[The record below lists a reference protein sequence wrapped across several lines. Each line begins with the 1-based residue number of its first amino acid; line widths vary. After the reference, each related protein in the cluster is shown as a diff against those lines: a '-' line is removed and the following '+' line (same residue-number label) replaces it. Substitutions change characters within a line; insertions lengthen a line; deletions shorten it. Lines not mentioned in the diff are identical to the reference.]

1 MPGETAVKY
10 QLFEELP
17 GLADRGLIRKSPH
30 PSLPLDIYNYTVKA
44 QYLPAREWTEAL
56 KDCRGLI
63 LDRQGHIVG
72 RPFRKFWEYQFV
84 LADVPAGEPFHVW
97 EKLDGSLG
105 VVCSFEG
112 RRVSATRGRFD
123 SAQAQWLA
131 VYLDREHPDFMP
143 SRGIT
148 FL

>member
-44 QYLPAREWTEAL
+44 QYLPVREWTEAL

-63 LDRQGHIVG
+63 LDHQGHIVG

-84 LADVPAGEPFHVW
+84 RDEVPGAITGGETAGATTEPFRVW

-105 VVCSFEG
+105 VVCSFD
-112 RRVSATRGRFD
+112 RKSIRLNSSHRCI
-123 SAQAQWLA
+123 SYA
-131 VYLDREHPDFMP
+131 V
-143 SRGIT
+143 
-148 FL
+148 